1 MILVDSSVWIDHLRT
16 GEPTL
21 VELLNGNNVLAHPFV
36 VGELACGN
44 LKNRKMVLSL
54 LQDLPTIQ
62 IATDDE
68 VLFFIER
75 HELMGQGIGYVD
87 AHLLAAVMLEGTAR
101 LWTRDKRLGSVAEAM
116 KLAFQTA

>member
-1 MILVDSSVWIDHLRT
+1 M
-16 GEPTL
+16 
-21 VELLNGNNVLAHPFV
+21 
-36 VGELACGN
+36 GELACGN

-62 IATDDE
+62 VATDE
-68 VLFFIER
+68 AVLFFVER
-75 HELMGQGIGYVD
+75 HNLMGKGIGYVD

-101 LWTRDKRLGSVAEAM
+101 LWTRDKRLGSVAETM